1 MDSPDYLLLLLAY
14 PFLVFLF
21 YTFSVGS
28 VRLIWLT
35 HVGFRAHVQIAYR
48 IVTCLFTK
56 QTKHVKWLR
65 YDTIRDGILIII
77 SLNVS
82 SRRTMGVN
90 SLPKTTS
97 RLGCEPRPFCA
108 GVQHHRRRL
117 SVWGTGA
124 KFSWTVDCNFV
135 SLYCSSRSIE
145 KILVNVLGYIVWR
158 TVTV

>member
-1 MDSPDYLLLLLAY
+1 MPPGFRRHVAGKTLRNVCYSAVTTWIPRLLLLLAY

-28 VRLIWLT
+28 VRLIRLT
-35 HVGFRAHVQIAYR
+35 HVGFRAHVKLAYR
-48 IVTCLFTK
+48 IVSCLYSPSR
-56 QTKHVKWLR
+56 QNMLSDIR

-117 SVWGTGA
+117 SV
-124 KFSWTVDCNFV
+124 
-135 SLYCSSRSIE
+135 
-145 KILVNVLGYIVWR
+145 
-158 TVTV
+158 

>member
-1 MDSPDYLLLLLAY
+1 M
-14 PFLVFLF
+14 
-21 YTFSVGS
+21 
-28 VRLIWLT
+28 RLIRLT

-48 IVTCLFTK
+48 IVSCLRSPSRQNMFSDI
-56 QTKHVKWLR
+56 R

-158 TVTV
+158 TVAQHINQYFFYTVYKWASTK

>member
-28 VRLIWLT
+28 VRLIRLT
-35 HVGFRAHVQIAYR
+35 HVGFRAHVKIAYR
-48 IVTCLFTK
+48 IVTCLYSPSR
-56 QTKHVKWLR
+56 QNMLSDIR
-65 YDTIRDGILIII
+65 YDTIRDGILIIII

-108 GVQHHRRRL
+108 GVH
-117 SVWGTGA
+117 A
-124 KFSWTVDCNFV
+124 P
-135 SLYCSSRSIE
+135 
-145 KILVNVLGYIVWR
+145 
-158 TVTV
+158 